1 MPQSVTRRRLITEA
15 QRVPARVGKEAGTN
29 HRGPGRPEGGPGPE
43 YISYFC
49 VSRLH
54 DYCRLYKLTFLDQ
67 TQFTLQLTI
76 SLSDL
81 VSRFLA
87 GPLLLVARISFLPG
101 PKLAL
106 SCSEPRFDPTPD
118 RMGFCVGKP
127 EMGHVSL
134 CVFRFS
140 PISIIPPVLSHIS
153 LTNHQS
159 YSALEINNVVK

>member
-1 MPQSVTRRRLITEA
+1 MPHSVTRRRLITEA
-15 QRVPARVGKEAGTN
+15 QRMPTRVGRKTGTN
-29 HRGPGRPEGGPGPE
+29 HRGPGRQEGGLGPE

-49 VSRLH
+49 VSRLR
-54 DYCRLYKLTFLDQ
+54 DYCRLYKLTFSDQ

-76 SLSDL
+76 SLSNL
-81 VSRFLA
+81 VLRFLA

-101 PKLAL
+101 LKPAL
-106 SCSEPRFDPTPD
+106 SCTEPRFDPTLVH
-118 RMGFCVGKP
+118 MGFWVGKP

-153 LTNHQS
+153 LTDHRS